1 VISKKPI
8 IGVLMPGDMGH
19 GIAKVLVE
27 NNFKVLTFLRGRS
40 KRTLKLAKE
49 ARVINID
56 NFENFLKEV
65 DIIFSII
72 PPEKAFQQAKLIT
85 SFSSHIQKKIIYV
98 DCNAISPNTCLKIEK
113 LFNNKHF
120 EFLDGGI
127 VGLNP
132 IVEKGKTRLYISG
145 KNTSKLEILNNKGII
160 VKSLGSE
167 IGKASAFKMIY
178 ASATKGTFAL
188 HAATITAA
196 SKSKLFDEYVKE
208 LEFSKP
214 EILKAMKNMTPKIP
228 LDASR
233 WEGEMYEIA
242 KTFKTLNLTP
252 KFHEGAADIMKLAQK
267 TPISNETRQTYNES
281 RTFEEAVNMFVKA
294 SKKN

>member
-1 VISKKPI
+1 
-8 IGVLMPGDMGH
+8 MGH

-27 NNFKVLTFLRGRS
+27 NNFKVLSFLKGRS
-40 KRTLKLAKE
+40 ERTLKLANE
-49 ARVINID
+49 AKVINID
-56 NFENFLKEV
+56 NFEIFLKKV

-72 PPEKAFQQAKLIT
+72 PPENAFQQAKFVT
-85 SFSSHIQKKIIYV
+85 SFSSHIEKKITYV

-113 LFNNKHF
+113 LFDNKNF

-145 KNTSKLEILNNKGII
+145 KDTEKLEIINNKGII

-188 HAATITAA
+188 HAAAITAA
-196 SKSKLFDEYVKE
+196 SKTRLFDEYVEE

-214 EILKAMKNMTPKIP
+214 EILKAMKNMTPRIP

-242 KTFKTLNLTP
+242 KTFKALNLTH
-252 KFHEGAADIMKLAQK
+252 KLHEGAADIMKLAQK
-267 TPISNETRQTYNES
+267 TPISKENRQTYNKS

>member
-1 VISKKPI
+1 
-8 IGVLMPGDMGH
+8 MPGDMGH

-27 NNFKVLTFLRGRS
+27 NNFKVLTFLKGRS
-40 KRTLKLAKE
+40 KRTLKLANE
-49 ARVINID
+49 AGIINID

-65 DIIFSII
+65 DIILSII
-72 PPEKAFQQAKLIT
+72 PPENAFQQAKFVT
-85 SFSSHIQKKIIYV
+85 SFSSHIEKKITYV

-113 LFNNKHF
+113 LFDNKNF

-132 IVEKGKTRLYISG
+132 IVEKGNTRLYISG
-145 KNTSKLEILNNKGII
+145 KDTKKLEIINNKGLI

-188 HAATITAA
+188 HAAAITAA
-196 SKSKLFDEYVKE
+196 SKTRLFDEYVEE

-214 EILKAMKNMTPKIP
+214 EILKAMKNMTPRIP

-242 KTFKTLNLTP
+242 KTFKALNLTH
-252 KFHEGAADIMKLAQK
+252 KLHEGAADIMKLAQK
-267 TPISNETRQTYNES
+267 TPISKETRQTYNES

>member
-1 VISKKPI
+1 
-8 IGVLMPGDMGH
+8 MGH

-27 NNFKVLTFLRGRS
+27 NNFKVLTFLKGRS
-40 KRTLKLAKE
+40 KRTLKLANE
-49 ARVINID
+49 AGVINID

-65 DIIFSII
+65 DIILSII
-72 PPEKAFQQAKLIT
+72 PPENAFQQAKFVT
-85 SFSSHIQKKIIYV
+85 SFSSHIEKKITYV

-113 LFNNKHF
+113 LFDNKHF

-145 KNTSKLEILNNKGII
+145 KNTKKLEIINNKGII

-188 HAATITAA
+188 HAAAITAA
-196 SKSKLFDEYVKE
+196 SKTKLFDEYVEE

-214 EILKAMKNMTPKIP
+214 EILKAMKNMTPRIP

-242 KTFKTLNLTP
+242 KTFKTLNLTH
-252 KFHEGAADIMKLAQK
+252 KLHEGAADIMKLAQK
-267 TPISNETRQTYNES
+267 TPISKETRQTYNDS
-281 RTFEEAVNMFVKA
+281 RTFEEAINLFVEA

>member
-1 VISKKPI
+1 
-8 IGVLMPGDMGH
+8 MPGDMGH

-27 NNFKVLTFLRGRS
+27 NNFKILTFLRGRS
-40 KRTLKLAKE
+40 KRTLKLANE
-49 ARVINID
+49 AKVINID

-65 DIIFSII
+65 DIILSII
-72 PPEKAFQQAKLIT
+72 PPEKAFQQAKFVT
-85 SFSSHIQKKIIYV
+85 SFSSHIEKKITYV

-113 LFNNKHF
+113 LFDNKHF

-145 KNTSKLEILNNKGII
+145 KDTEKLDTINNKGII
-160 VKSLGSE
+160 VKNLGSE

-188 HAATITAA
+188 HAAAITAA
-196 SKSKLFDEYVKE
+196 SKTRLFDEYVEE

-214 EILKAMKNMTPKIP
+214 EILKAMKNMTPRIP

-242 KTFKTLNLTP
+242 KTFKTLNLTH
-252 KFHEGAADIMKLAQK
+252 KLHEGAADIMKLAQK
-267 TPISNETRQTYNES
+267 TPISKENRQTYNES

>member
-1 VISKKPI
+1 
-8 IGVLMPGDMGH
+8 MGH

-27 NNFKVLTFLRGRS
+27 NNFKVLTFLKGRS
-40 KRTLKLAKE
+40 KRTLKLANE
-49 ARVINID
+49 AGVINID

-65 DIIFSII
+65 DIILSII
-72 PPEKAFQQAKLIT
+72 PPENAFQQAKFVT
-85 SFSSHIQKKIIYV
+85 SFSSHIEKKITYV

-113 LFNNKHF
+113 LFDNKNF

-145 KNTSKLEILNNKGII
+145 KDTKKLEIINNKGII

-196 SKSKLFDEYVKE
+196 SKSKLFDDYVKE

-214 EILKAMKNMTPKIP
+214 EILKAMKNMIPKIP
-228 LDASR
+228 LDARR

-242 KTFKTLNLTP
+242 KTFKTLNLTS
-252 KFHEGAADIMKLAQK
+252 KLHEGAADIMKLAQK
-267 TPISNETRQTYNES
+267 TPISKENRQTYNKS

>member
-1 VISKKPI
+1 M
-8 IGVLMPGDMGH
+8 L
-19 GIAKVLVE
+19 LV
-27 NNFKVLTFLRGRS
+27 FH
-40 KRTLKLAKE
+40 
-49 ARVINID
+49 
-56 NFENFLKEV
+56 
-65 DIIFSII
+65 
-72 PPEKAFQQAKLIT
+72 LIYK
-85 SFSSHIQKKIIYV
+85 KKITYV

-167 IGKASAFKMIY
+167 VGKASAFKMIY
-178 ASATKGTFAL
+178 ASATKGAFAL